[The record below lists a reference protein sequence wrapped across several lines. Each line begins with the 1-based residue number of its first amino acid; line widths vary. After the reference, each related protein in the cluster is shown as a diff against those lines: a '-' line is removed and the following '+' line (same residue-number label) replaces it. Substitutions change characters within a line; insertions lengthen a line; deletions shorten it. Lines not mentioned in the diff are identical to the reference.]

1 MAGELYAGTLNEFD
15 NSMAQEIEDA
25 LALLMGPLPPG
36 PPKVVDDRR
45 RLFIAIANGVI
56 NHLRDNQ
63 AAFEITYKF
72 GVGTD
77 KTAPNILVKDGL

>member
-1 MAGELYAGTLNEFD
+1 MAGELYAGTLNAFD
-15 NSMAQEIEDA
+15 NSMAKEIEDA
-25 LALLMGPLPPG
+25 LAILMGPLPPG

-56 NHLRDNQ
+56 NHLKDNE

-72 GVGTD
+72 GIGTD
-77 KTAPNILVKDGL
+77 KTIPDIKVKDGI